1 MKNRE
6 IMKKDLK
13 YNWHPCTQMKDHE
26 FLPLIP
32 IKKGE
37 GVYLEDFEGNR
48 YIDAISSWWVN
59 LFGHS
64 NNYIN
69 KKIQKQLETLEH
81 VIFAGFTHPQAIRL
95 SERLCKL
102 SGFDKVFYADNGSSA
117 VEVAIKMSF
126 HYWKNRGKTRPLF
139 FSLENSYHGETIGAL
154 SVGDVGLYKDT
165 YKEILIKNMTV
176 PIPKDKSEEE
186 TKKALDKTRII
197 FEKYHK
203 KVSALIIEPLIQ
215 CAGYMKMHSP
225 SFVKGLK
232 KLCEEFNIHFI
243 ADEIA
248 VGFGRSGS
256 MFACEQAGIKP
267 DFMCLSKGLTG
278 GYLPLSV
285 VLTTDE
291 IYSAFYCDYK
301 ELKAFLHSHSYTA
314 NALGCAAA
322 NATLDIFENGKWIE
336 SNGEWELIMKNEK
349 WKMENELCSSG
360 YLKSC
365 HDEKWEFDVKSEKC
379 KVKNENLSILEYN
392 EMISKYIWDR
402 MQEFKKLKNV
412 KEIRQTG
419 MIGAIEMIDYPWER
433 RMGLKVYEYGLKNG
447 VLLRPLGNVIYFMPP
462 YVIKKDEID
471 KMIDI
476 AFEGIKN
483 LE

>member
-6 IMKKDLK
+6 IIEKDLQ

-32 IKKGE
+32 IQKAKGI
-37 GVYLEDFEGNR
+37 YLYDFEGNR

-64 NNYIN
+64 NEYIN
-69 KKIQKQLETLEH
+69 SKINEQLQTLEH
-81 VIFAGFTHPQAIRL
+81 VIFAGFTHEGAIKL
-95 SERLCKL
+95 SQRLCKL
-102 SGFDKVFYADNGSSA
+102 TGLDKVFYADNGSSA

-126 HYWKNRGKTRPLF
+126 HYWKNNSQTKPLF

-165 YKEILIKNMTV
+165 YKEILIKNITI
-176 PIPKDKSEEE
+176 PIPKDKSQEE
-186 TKKALDKTRII
+186 TQKALKKAREV

-203 KVSALIIEPLIQ
+203 KVSALIVEPLVQ

-225 SFVKGLK
+225 EFIKGLK
-232 KLCEEFNIHFI
+232 KLCEEFDVHFI

-248 VGFGRSGS
+248 VGFGRTGT

-278 GYLPLSV
+278 GYLPLSA

-291 IYSAFYCDYK
+291 IYMAFYCDYK

-314 NALGCAAA
+314 NALSIAAA
-322 NATLDIFENGKWIE
+322 NATLDIFEKDNVIE
-336 SNGEWELIMKNEK
+336 SNKQ
-349 WKMENELCSSG
+349 
-360 YLKSC
+360 KS
-365 HDEKWEFDVKSEKC
+365 
-379 KVKNENLSILEYN
+379 N
-392 EMISKYIWDR
+392 YIWEK
-402 MQEFKKLKNV
+402 MQKFKELKNV

-419 MIGAIEMIDYPWER
+419 MISAIEMIDYPWEK
-433 RMGLKVYEYGLKNG
+433 RMGLKVYEYGLENG

-462 YVIKKDEID
+462 YIINKEEID
-471 KMIDI
+471 KMIDT
-476 AFEGIKN
+476 AFNGIEN
-483 LE
+483 LMKE